1 MWGEKKT
8 KIVATLSDFRA
19 NEEFVRGL
27 FEAGMDVVRINSAHV
42 TEEGAAKIV
51 EAVRRVNPAIPVI
64 LDTKGPEI
72 RVTAVADEY
81 GGAIGFQT
89 GERVKVR
96 GTADGEPSTR
106 DTIYFNVATVVRDIA
121 VGARLLIADGE
132 LELRVTDK
140 TDEELMCEF
149 VRGGTLRSRKSVNVP
164 GMKIDLPSVTE
175 KDRRFIEWAVKNDV
189 DFIAH
194 SFVRSAGDV
203 HAVQE
208 ILDRYDSPIKII
220 SKIESLQGIQNLEEI
235 IEVSDGIMVARG
247 DMGVEIPLEDV
258 PVIQKMIIKKVYDAG
273 KKIGRASCRERVSS
287 PV

>member
-42 TEEGAAKIV
+42 TEEGR
-51 EAVRRVNPAIPVI
+51 EDRRAVRRVNPAIPVI

-121 VGARLLIADGE
+121 VGARLLIADG
-132 LELRVTDK
+132 
-140 TDEELMCEF
+140 
-149 VRGGTLRSRKSVNVP
+149 SWN
-164 GMKIDLPSVTE
+164 
-175 KDRRFIEWAVKNDV
+175 
-189 DFIAH
+189 
-194 SFVRSAGDV
+194 SA
-203 HAVQE
+203 
-208 ILDRYDSPIKII
+208 
-220 SKIESLQGIQNLEEI
+220 
-235 IEVSDGIMVARG
+235 
-247 DMGVEIPLEDV
+247 
-258 PVIQKMIIKKVYDAG
+258 
-273 KKIGRASCRERVSS
+273 
-287 PV
+287 

>member
-72 RVTAVADEY
+72 RVTAVAEY
-81 GGAIGFQT
+81 GGAIGFQA
-89 GERVKVR
+89 GECVKVR
-96 GTADGEPSTR
+96 GTANGEPSTR

-140 TDEELMCEF
+140 TDEELTCEF
-149 VRGGTLRSRKSVNVP
+149 VRASMCGG
-164 GMKIDLPSVTE
+164 
-175 KDRRFIEWAVKNDV
+175 
-189 DFIAH
+189 
-194 SFVRSAGDV
+194 
-203 HAVQE
+203 
-208 ILDRYDSPIKII
+208 
-220 SKIESLQGIQNLEEI
+220 
-235 IEVSDGIMVARG
+235 
-247 DMGVEIPLEDV
+247 
-258 PVIQKMIIKKVYDAG
+258 
-273 KKIGRASCRERVSS
+273 
-287 PV
+287 

>member
-194 SFVRSAGDV
+194 SFARSAGDC
-203 HAVQE
+203 
-208 ILDRYDSPIKII
+208 LLYTS
-220 SKIESLQGIQNLEEI
+220 
-235 IEVSDGIMVARG
+235 
-247 DMGVEIPLEDV
+247 
-258 PVIQKMIIKKVYDAG
+258 
-273 KKIGRASCRERVSS
+273 SS
-287 PV
+287 PRD

>member
-8 KIVATLSDFRA
+8 KIVATLSDIRA

-96 GTADGEPSTR
+96 GTADGEP
-106 DTIYFNVATVVRDIA
+106 Y
-121 VGARLLIADGE
+121 
-132 LELRVTDK
+132 TD
-140 TDEELMCEF
+140 DL
-149 VRGGTLRSRKSVNVP
+149 SV
-164 GMKIDLPSVTE
+164 
-175 KDRRFIEWAVKNDV
+175 
-189 DFIAH
+189 
-194 SFVRSAGDV
+194 GDV
-203 HAVQE
+203 LHGRKPLYGRKGLCRPLAGGETQAE
-208 ILDRYDSPIKII
+208 KLLLPPQTI
-220 SKIESLQGIQNLEEI
+220 
-235 IEVSDGIMVARG
+235 ARQRNRHSQKSA
-247 DMGVEIPLEDV
+247 DCCTFRIP
-258 PVIQKMIIKKVYDAG
+258 
-273 KKIGRASCRERVSS
+273 RS
-287 PV
+287 

>member
-220 SKIESLQGIQNLEEI
+220 SRSRT
-235 IEVSDGIMVARG
+235 SRG
-247 DMGVEIPLEDV
+247 STTWT
-258 PVIQKMIIKKVYDAG
+258 K
-273 KKIGRASCRERVSS
+273 SS
-287 PV
+287 RLRTG